1 MRPPKQSH
9 NALSNHLDLVSRP
22 SSKWLISWVCVTN
35 LSVSTAKRKKH
46 GAITG
51 TQANRKL
58 YHLPSGMRAS
68 HHSYVKIEP
77 TVICL
82 CCFCQR
88 AMDVVGF
95 RPDEK
100 SSIYSLLSAILN
112 LGNVTF
118 DEGDDHSAGHDFVS
132 LSNGKCKLKSSNY
145 LLYRFTP
152 RNNL

>member
-1 MRPPKQSH
+1 M
-9 NALSNHLDLVSRP
+9 
-22 SSKWLISWVCVTN
+22 
-35 LSVSTAKRKKH
+35 
-46 GAITG
+46 
-51 TQANRKL
+51 
-58 YHLPSGMRAS
+58 
-68 HHSYVKIEP
+68 
-77 TVICL
+77 
-82 CCFCQR
+82 
-88 AMDVVGF
+88 VGF

-152 RNNL
+152 KKQPARIHDSGTTCGVISFNSQMSLMYL